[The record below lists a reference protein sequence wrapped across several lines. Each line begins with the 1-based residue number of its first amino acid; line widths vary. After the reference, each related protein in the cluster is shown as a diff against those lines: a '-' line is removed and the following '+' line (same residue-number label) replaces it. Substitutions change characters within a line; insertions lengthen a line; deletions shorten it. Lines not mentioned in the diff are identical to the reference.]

1 MPVSVPGKSYAAQ
14 IEAAN
19 TQTAVQRTPSIPTS
33 LSAVRKMVEEKPLLK
48 KQSAAEEKPTE
59 TIDNDR
65 ALDNQDR
72 KLPEKED
79 VREVLDRIIGDFK
92 QKTRHME
99 LSVIRQSFRLQDEK
113 VVFILNGDIQKDI
126 FLRIR
131 PELTGLL
138 RNGLQNKRLEVT
150 FEISEN
156 DNDGAPKLYTSTD
169 KLRYLSDKSPML
181 KELQQRFGLET
192 DF

>member
-14 IEAAN
+14 IEAGNA
-19 TQTAVQRTPSIPTS
+19 QAAVQRTPSIPTS
-33 LSAVRKMVEEKPLLK
+33 LSAVRKMVAEKPLLK
-48 KQSAAEEKPTE
+48 KQPAAEEKPTE

-156 DNDGAPKLYTSTD
+156 DNDGAPKLYTSRD